1 MLAGILAGLGAGAL
15 WGLVF
20 VAPRMTP
27 GLSALDLTAGR
38 FVSFGAVSVVAML
51 LMLRT
56 RRLPNLR
63 QALAALGMSV
73 LGFTGYYLLL
83 ALAIRDAGTEVPALI
98 IGTIPIWMMLL
109 GKPQGL
115 SWKSLAPG
123 MLLTAFGLGLMML
136 ASGQSGDLQIPNVIP
151 LENPHE
157 GSHEGS
163 HEPLGGHLGGHLQV
177 APHYW
182 RGIVGAVA
190 AMVCWTIFG
199 LLNSAWLKRHPEVN
213 ATDWANW
220 LGCATGAGAL
230 CLWFF
235 MGSEPKVLFYHVRIQ
250 YFAII
255 CIVTGIGSAWL
266 ATILWNLASQR
277 LSASLCGQ
285 LIVSETV
292 FALVYSY
299 ALDGQWPR
307 WMELAACMMF
317 LLGILATIKAHDVQ
331 GLKAATPR
339 RTSPTPST
347 APK

>member
-1 MLAGILAGLGAGAL
+1 MLTGILAGLGAGAL

-27 GLSALDLTAGR
+27 GLSAVDLTAGR
-38 FVSFGAVSVVAML
+38 FISFGAVSLVAML

-56 RRLPNLR
+56 RRLPTLR

-83 ALAIRDAGTEVPALI
+83 ALAIRDAGSAVPALI
-98 IGTIPIWMMLL
+98 IGTIPIWIMLL
-109 GKPQGL
+109 GKPADL
-115 SWKSLAPG
+115 TWKSLAPG

-136 ASGQSGDLQIPNVIP
+136 ASLQPGELLMPNALP
-151 LENPHE
+151 LENGPANSNQNSNGNAHTA
-157 GSHEGS
+157 SHTMF
-163 HEPLGGHLGGHLQV
+163 
-177 APHYW
+177 HYW
-182 RGIVGAVA
+182 RGIASAVA
-190 AMVCWTIFG
+190 AMVCWTVFG
-199 LLNSAWLKRHPEVN
+199 LLNSAWVKRHPEVN

-230 CLWFF
+230 ALWFF
-235 MGSEPKVLFYHVRIQ
+235 MGSEPKVLFSHVDIQ

-307 WMELAACMMF
+307 WIELAACMMF
-317 LLGILATIKAHDVQ
+317 LLGILATIKAHDVE
-331 GLKAATPR
+331 GLNANAPNQAAAR
-339 RTSPTPST
+339 
-347 APK
+347 